1 MAGGIPVIVAD
12 QPTDLRGARSLTHR
26 PSDATGEG
34 VGWLESSL
42 DTPFSAKRIQR
53 IATPLVLRSY
63 GRSPVPSYGGL
74 VCRLC
79 GVPLDACEGSSV
91 NALSTTKTARPTRD
105 VDEFADVMEMF
116 TGLHAHIPES
126 REVERQRE
134 LIFNRCLAL
143 ADRIARHYG
152 GRGEDIEDLTQVA
165 RLGLVKAVNR
175 FDPAKGSHFVA
186 FAIPT
191 MMGEVRRH
199 FRDHGWSMHVPRR
212 LKDRHGDITRATME
226 LTQTL
231 GRAPT
236 AGQLA
241 EVLGLSRED
250 IVDSMLA
257 AEAYRVHSIDA
268 PISSGDSAPRM
279 VSDTVGAI
287 DHGFDRICDLETIRP
302 LLAALPEREKT
313 VLYLRFFDSL
323 TQSQI
328 AEQIGV
334 SQMHVSRILERTLR
348 QLREQL

>member
-1 MAGGIPVIVAD
+1 MERPA
-12 QPTDLRGARSLTHR
+12 QLARHAPRER
-26 PSDATGEG
+26 PSH
-34 VGWLESSL
+34 
-42 DTPFSAKRIQR
+42 
-53 IATPLVLRSY
+53 
-63 GRSPVPSYGGL
+63 
-74 VCRLC
+74 
-79 GVPLDACEGSSV
+79 
-91 NALSTTKTARPTRD
+91 D
-105 VDEFADVMEMF
+105 VDEYADVMEMF
-116 TGLHAHIPES
+116 HALHGTVDES
-126 REVERQRE
+126 AEVARQRE
-134 LIFNRCLAL
+134 AIFNRCLAL

-186 FAIPT
+186 FAVPT

-212 LKDRHGDITRATME
+212 LKDRHGNITRATTE
-226 LTQTL
+226 LTQLL

-241 EVLGLSRED
+241 THLDMSRED

-268 PISSGDSAPRM
+268 PVSSGDSAPRM
-279 VSDTVGAI
+279 VSDTVGSI
-287 DHGFDRICDLETIRP
+287 DFEFDRITDQETVRP
-302 LLAALPEREKT
+302 LLAALPERERT
-313 VLYLRFFDSL
+313 VLYLRFFESM

-334 SQMHVSRILERTLR
+334 SQMHVSRILEKTLR
-348 QLREQL
+348 ELRGQL

>member
-1 MAGGIPVIVAD
+1 M
-12 QPTDLRGARSLTHR
+12 
-26 PSDATGEG
+26 E
-34 VGWLESSL
+34 
-42 DTPFSAKRIQR
+42 
-53 IATPLVLRSY
+53 
-63 GRSPVPSYGGL
+63 
-74 VCRLC
+74 
-79 GVPLDACEGSSV
+79 
-91 NALSTTKTARPTRD
+91 RPTIEVQAPAVEVQAPTIEVQASAVEVQQPAAPEVVRI
-105 VDEFADVMEMF
+105 DEYADVMDMF
-116 TGLHAHIPES
+116 TALQDRIGEPA
-126 REVERQRE
+126 EVARQRE
-134 LIFNRCLAL
+134 LIFERCLVL

-175 FDPAKGSHFVA
+175 FDPSKGSHFVA
-186 FAIPT
+186 FAVPT

-212 LKDRHGDITRATME
+212 LKDRHGHITRATME

-241 EVLGLSRED
+241 DVLELSRED

-268 PISSGDSAPRM
+268 PVSTGDSAPRM
-279 VSDTVGAI
+279 VSDTVG
-287 DHGFDRICDLETIRP
+287 DVDPEFERITDQETVRP
-302 LLAALPEREKT
+302 LLAALPERERT
-313 VLYLRFFDSL
+313 VLYLRFFASM

-328 AEQIGV
+328 AEKIGV

-348 QLREQL
+348 ELRDQI

>member
-1 MAGGIPVIVAD
+1 MSVELETRTAGA
-12 QPTDLRGARSLTHR
+12 
-26 PSDATGEG
+26 E
-34 VGWLESSL
+34 
-42 DTPFSAKRIQR
+42 
-53 IATPLVLRSY
+53 TPL
-63 GRSPVPSYGGL
+63 P
-74 VCRLC
+74 
-79 GVPLDACEGSSV
+79 E
-91 NALSTTKTARPTRD
+91 
-105 VDEFADVMEMF
+105 VDEYADVMEMF
-116 TGLHAHIPES
+116 RALQGAVPES
-126 REVERQRE
+126 AEVAHQRE

-186 FAIPT
+186 FAVPT

-212 LKDRHGDITRATME
+212 LKDRHGHISRATME
-226 LTQTL
+226 LTQSL

-241 EVLGLSRED
+241 ELLDMTRED
-250 IVDSMLA
+250 VVESMLA
-257 AEAYRVHSIDA
+257 AEAYRIHSIDA

-279 VSDTVGAI
+279 VSDTVG
-287 DHGFDRICDLETIRP
+287 DVDSEFDRITDQETVKP
-302 LLAALPEREKT
+302 LLAALPERERT
-313 VLYLRFFDSL
+313 VLHLRFFASM

-328 AEQIGV
+328 AEEIGV

-348 QLREQL
+348 ELRNQL

>member
-1 MAGGIPVIVAD
+1 MTM
-12 QPTDLRGARSLTHR
+12 QMERSTPTDYSH
-26 PSDATGEG
+26 
-34 VGWLESSL
+34 
-42 DTPFSAKRIQR
+42 
-53 IATPLVLRSY
+53 
-63 GRSPVPSYGGL
+63 
-74 VCRLC
+74 
-79 GVPLDACEGSSV
+79 
-91 NALSTTKTARPTRD
+91 D
-105 VDEFADVMEMF
+105 VDEYADVMEMF
-116 TGLHAHIPES
+116 TKLAGTVPES
-126 REVERQRE
+126 AEVARQRE
-134 LIFNRCLAL
+134 AIFNRCLAL

-152 GRGEDIEDLTQVA
+152 GRGEDIEDLVQVA

-186 FAIPT
+186 FAVPT

-212 LKDRHGDITRATME
+212 LKDRHGNITRATTE

-241 EVLGLSRED
+241 EHLDMSRED

-268 PISSGDSAPRM
+268 PVSSGDSAPRM
-279 VSDTVGAI
+279 VSDTVGEV
-287 DHGFDRICDLETIRP
+287 DFEFDRITDQETVRP
-302 LLAALPEREKT
+302 LLASLPERERT
-313 VLYLRFFDSL
+313 VLYLRFFESM

-328 AEQIGV
+328 AERIGV

-348 QLREQL
+348 ELRQQL

>member
-1 MAGGIPVIVAD
+1 M
-12 QPTDLRGARSLTHR
+12 
-26 PSDATGEG
+26 
-34 VGWLESSL
+34 
-42 DTPFSAKRIQR
+42 
-53 IATPLVLRSY
+53 
-63 GRSPVPSYGGL
+63 
-74 VCRLC
+74 
-79 GVPLDACEGSSV
+79 
-91 NALSTTKTARPTRD
+91 NALSTTTTTRPGY
-105 VDEFADVMEMF
+105 VNDEFADVMDMF
-116 TGLHAHIPES
+116 AGLHCDIPES
-126 REVERQRE
+126 REVQRQRE
-134 LIFNRCLAL
+134 LIFDRCLAL

-212 LKDRHGDITRATME
+212 LKDRHGDIARATVD

-231 GRAPT
+231 GRAPS

-268 PISSGDSAPRM
+268 PLSGGDSAPRM
-279 VSDTVGAI
+279 VSDTMGSVDA
-287 DHGFDRICDLETIRP
+287 GFDRICDLETVRP

>member
-1 MAGGIPVIVAD
+1 M
-12 QPTDLRGARSLTHR
+12 
-26 PSDATGEG
+26 
-34 VGWLESSL
+34 
-42 DTPFSAKRIQR
+42 
-53 IATPLVLRSY
+53 
-63 GRSPVPSYGGL
+63 
-74 VCRLC
+74 
-79 GVPLDACEGSSV
+79 
-91 NALSTTKTARPTRD
+91 NAFSTTSSARPTRD
-105 VDEFADVMEMF
+105 VDEFADVMDMF
-116 TGLHAHIPES
+116 TGLQTQIPES
-126 REVERQRE
+126 REVQRQRE
-134 LIFNRCLAL
+134 LIFERCLAL
-143 ADRIARHYG
+143 ADRVARHYG

-175 FDPAKGSHFVA
+175 FDPSKGSHFVA

-212 LKDRHGDITRATME
+212 LKDRHGDITRATID

-257 AEAYRVHSIDA
+257 ADAYRIRSIDA
-268 PISSGDSAPRM
+268 PVSSADSAPRM
-279 VSDTVGAI
+279 VSDTMGAV
-287 DHGFDRICDLETIRP
+287 DEGFDRICDLETIRP

-348 QLREQL
+348 RLREQL